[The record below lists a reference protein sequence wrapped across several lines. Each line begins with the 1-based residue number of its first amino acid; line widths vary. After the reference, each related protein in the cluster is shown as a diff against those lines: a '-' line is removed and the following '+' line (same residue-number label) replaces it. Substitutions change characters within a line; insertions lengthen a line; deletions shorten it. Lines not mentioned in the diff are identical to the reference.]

1 MSVIVERK
9 SFHDKPGLADSWSVV
24 GVIGGNHNR
33 GETEST
39 LIREDDGIWQYLYG
53 GFDIEFAVPCRE
65 GDRVSMEDE
74 PHSFLR
80 HWSNC
85 KQMSR
90 EGELDSSGQEQGR
103 DQVAADVDSEEAAEN
118 PLTDADMPPL
128 DTLGEDNDF
137 SSFLSPEVSKVLRK

>member
-1 MSVIVERK
+1 VSVIVERK

-24 GVIGGNHNR
+24 GVIGGNDNG

-90 EGELDSSGQEQGR
+90 EGELDSSGQTPAE
-103 DQVAADVDSEEAAEN
+103 DQVVGNDDQCGDIKTSPNDARIAQTEEETDKTASNGARDSEGVK
-118 PLTDADMPPL
+118 P
-128 DTLGEDNDF
+128 G
-137 SSFLSPEVSKVLRK
+137 